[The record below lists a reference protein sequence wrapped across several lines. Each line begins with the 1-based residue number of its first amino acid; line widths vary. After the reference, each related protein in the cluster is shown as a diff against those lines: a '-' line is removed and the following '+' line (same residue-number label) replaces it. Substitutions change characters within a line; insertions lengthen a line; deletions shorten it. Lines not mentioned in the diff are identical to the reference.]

1 MGFLD
6 FWDNLIDGN
15 EGNSSGNIIG
25 GRQKLVNDLTGSHTT
40 SNTLGSTTSTGS
52 VVPQPGVTNNPYAD
66 IGNKSNAGGVNNTSN
81 ITNRKAATGSNN
93 AKAGG
98 GEKQT
103 SYIYNNKQV
112 IPEVSAWTLSKS
124 NLINP
129 WENLNK
135 NGASQITW
143 PGGEEKAAKERNRDE
158 LEKISSQHLAE
169 ERAYNEA
176 KAEEEKNRRQ
186 RENTSSAHLA
196 EERAYNEAKVEEER
210 TAQINE
216 LASTISDMVPETEE
230 EEIRKNQ
237 YMQELLIG
245 TFNNDYDLINDL
257 EERVS
262 NDLTEK
268 DLNSGLAEFN
278 RLIEDNE
285 SLSYIYD
292 SLKQVVGGNYYE
304 GDPTLLGTAAQVA
317 LGLTG
322 LDFAADIRDL
332 THDLTNWEW
341 TPQHIGG
348 TLLDGIGLLPVVG
361 SLKFADELGAV
372 AKNGIKSLD
381 EVSDTVKATDKA
393 LDGAEDIAKAGKNA
407 LEEGAGKIA
416 DDIIDGIKI
425 VDGKVGG
432 KIPIDEYNAI
442 RKSSIKNPDT
452 KIMTLGKHT
461 NGTDSY
467 IVRAGNDSSYFDMGS
482 EFNMIKEKF
491 GFTNKEMFDYF
502 NRPALDD
509 AISNSKTIRFSH
521 NPLDYN
527 GSFLADEW
535 EHLKEVLNLTDERLI
550 FEGGFWYVR

>member
-1 MGFLD
+1 M
-6 FWDNLIDGN
+6 
-15 EGNSSGNIIG
+15 
-25 GRQKLVNDLTGSHTT
+25 
-40 SNTLGSTTSTGS
+40 
-52 VVPQPGVTNNPYAD
+52 
-66 IGNKSNAGGVNNTSN
+66 
-81 ITNRKAATGSNN
+81 
-93 AKAGG
+93 
-98 GEKQT
+98 
-103 SYIYNNKQV
+103 
-112 IPEVSAWTLSKS
+112 
-124 NLINP
+124 
-129 WENLNK
+129 
-135 NGASQITW
+135 
-143 PGGEEKAAKERNRDE
+143 
-158 LEKISSQHLAE
+158 HLAE

-186 RENTSSAHLA
+186 RENTSSAHLT

-245 TFNNDYDLINDL
+245 TFNNDYELINDL

-292 SLKQVVGGNYYE
+292 SGKQVVGGNYYE

-348 TLLDGIGLLPVVG
+348 TLLDAVGLLPVVG

-372 AKNGIKSLD
+372 AKNGIKALD
-381 EVSDTVKATDKA
+381 DVSDTVKATDKA
-393 LDGAEDIAKAGKNA
+393 LDGAEDIAKAGKVISGIKYKPSS
-407 LEEGAGKIA
+407 GAVLKANPNKTTTIIGSFDKDMKNIIDEMGNVKSTDFGA
-416 DDIIDGIKI
+416 KNGGFNVLNVPDEMYKDADQFWNEINKPWLDEAIKRGDDIVLATKPEGIVLSY
-425 VDGKVGG
+425 VDRITGEEVVTGFG
-432 KIPIDEYNAI
+432 REYNYL
-442 RKSSIKNPDT
+442 IKRGYDYDAVTN
-452 KIMTLGKHT
+452 IMKK
-461 NGTDSY
+461 
-467 IVRAGNDSSYFDMGS
+467 R
-482 EFNMIKEKF
+482 
-491 GFTNKEMFDYF
+491 
-502 NRPALDD
+502 
-509 AISNSKTIRFSH
+509 
-521 NPLDYN
+521 
-527 GSFLADEW
+527 
-535 EHLKEVLNLTDERLI
+535 
-550 FEGGFWYVR
+550 

>member
-25 GRQKLVNDLTGSHTT
+25 GRQKLVNDLTGSNTT
-40 SNTLGSTTSTGS
+40 SNTLGGTTSTGS
-52 VVPQPGVTNNPYAD
+52 VVQQPGVTNNPYAD
-66 IGNKSNAGGVNNTSN
+66 IGNKSNAGSVNNTSN
-81 ITNRKAATGSNN
+81 ITNRKPATGSNN
-93 AKAGG
+93 AKTGG
-98 GEKQT
+98 GENRT

-112 IPEVSAWTLSKS
+112 IPEVPAWTQSKS

-129 WENLNK
+129 WENMNK

-143 PGGEEKAAKERNRDE
+143 PGGEEKAAEERNRDE

-186 RENTSSAHLA
+186 RENTFSAHLA

-245 TFNNDYDLINDL
+245 TFNNDYQLINDL

-348 TLLDGIGLLPVVG
+348 TLLDAIGLLPVFG

-372 AKNGIKSLD
+372 AKNGIKSL
-381 EVSDTVKATDKA
+381 EET
-393 LDGAEDIAKAGKNA
+393 EDIAKAGKNA
-407 LEEGAGKIA
+407 FKENVSNISKNYQRPSGFRKGVRDDVWNNNTVEGNVIDPVSGK
-416 DDIIDGIKI
+416 
-425 VDGKVGG
+425 
-432 KIPIDEYNAI
+432 AI
-442 RKSSIKNPDT
+442 NKSEPW
-452 KIMTLGKHT
+452 
-461 NGTDSY
+461 
-467 IVRAGNDSSYFDMGS
+467 DMGHKPGY
-482 EFNMIKEKF
+482 EFRKHQQSAMERGISRKQFLDEHNNPAHYRPELPSS
-491 GFTNKEMFDYF
+491 
-502 NRPALDD
+502 NRAHAGEDM
-509 AISNSKTIRFSH
+509 
-521 NPLDYN
+521 
-527 GSFLADEW
+527 
-535 EHLKEVLNLTDERLI
+535 LNN
-550 FEGGFWYVR
+550 YYKNQ

>member
-1 MGFLD
+1 MD

-15 EGNSSGNIIG
+15 EGNYSGNIIG

-66 IGNKSNAGGVNNTSN
+66 IGNKSNAGSMNNTSN

-112 IPEVSAWTLSKS
+112 IPEVPAWMPSKS

-129 WENLNK
+129 WENMNK

-143 PGGEEKAAKERNRDE
+143 PDGEEKAAEERNRDE

-196 EERAYNEAKVEEER
+196 EERAYDEAKVEEER
-210 TAQINE
+210 TAQING

-268 DLNSGLAEFN
+268 DLNNGLAEFN
-278 RLIEDNE
+278 RLIEDNA

-292 SLKQVVGGNYYE
+292 SLKQLVGGNYYE

-372 AKNGIKSLD
+372 AKNSIKSLD

-393 LDGAEDIAKAGKNA
+393 LDGAEDIAKAGKVISDIKYKPSS
-407 LEEGAGKIA
+407 GAVLKANPNKTTTIIGSFDKDMKNIIDEMGNVKSTDFGGKNGGFNVLNVPDEMYKTRTRQQFWDEINMPWLDKA
-416 DDIIDGIKI
+416 IKRGDDIVLATKPKGTAISYIDD
-425 VDGKVGG
+425 VTGKEVITGFG
-432 KIPIDEYNAI
+432 REYNYL
-442 RKSSIKNPDT
+442 IKRGYLYDAA
-452 KIMTLGKHT
+452 T
-461 NGTDSY
+461 N
-467 IVRAGNDSSYFDMGS
+467 
-482 EFNMIKEKF
+482 
-491 GFTNKEMFDYF
+491 
-502 NRPALDD
+502 
-509 AISNSKTIRFSH
+509 TIR
-521 NPLDYN
+521 
-527 GSFLADEW
+527 
-535 EHLKEVLNLTDERLI
+535 LK
-550 FEGGFWYVR
+550 

>member
-66 IGNKSNAGGVNNTSN
+66 IGNSSNAGGVNNTSD

-93 AKAGG
+93 ATASG

-103 SYIYNNKQV
+103 SYIYNNNQV
-112 IPEVSAWTLSKS
+112 IPEVPTWTPSKS

-143 PGGEEKAAKERNRDE
+143 PGGEEKAAEERNRDE

-176 KAEEEKNRRQ
+176 KAEEEKDRRQ
-186 RENTSSAHLA
+186 RENTFSAHLA

-210 TAQINE
+210 AAQINE

-245 TFNNDYDLINDL
+245 TFNNDYQLINDL

-278 RLIEDNE
+278 QLIEDNE

-292 SLKQVVGGNYYE
+292 SGKQLVGGNYYE

-348 TLLDGIGLLPVVG
+348 TLLDAIGLLPVFG

-381 EVSDTVKATDKA
+381 EVSDTMKATDKA

-407 LEEGAGKIA
+407 LDEVAGKVPKSA
-416 DDIIDGIKI
+416 SLSDLDARKWYLEQES
-425 VDGKVGG
+425 
-432 KIPIDEYNAI
+432 KIPEMID
-442 RKSSIKNPDT
+442 KT
-452 KIMTLGKHT
+452 KPLEQQARHAFELRNQFRSQARDAMS
-461 NGTDSY
+461 NRS
-467 IVRAGNDSSYFDMGS
+467 VA
-482 EFNMIKEKF
+482 EK
-491 GFTNKEMFDYF
+491 
-502 NRPALDD
+502 
-509 AISNSKTIRFSH
+509 
-521 NPLDYN
+521 
-527 GSFLADEW
+527 
-535 EHLKEVLNLTDERLI
+535 LNLTDQNQTWEQI
-550 FEGGFWYVR
+550 VTKYVRKGFTGDDLYEEIIKASTRSRAIINESLGIYPK

>member
-25 GRQKLVNDLTGSHTT
+25 GRQKLVNDLTGSNTT
-40 SNTLGSTTSTGS
+40 SNTVGSTTSTGS

-66 IGNKSNAGGVNNTSN
+66 IGNKSNAGSVNNTSN

-93 AKAGG
+93 ATASG
-98 GEKQT
+98 GENRT

-112 IPEVSAWTLSKS
+112 IPEVPAWTPSKS

-129 WENLNK
+129 WENMNK

-245 TFNNDYDLINDL
+245 TFNNDYELINDL

-268 DLNSGLAEFN
+268 DLNNGLAAFN

-348 TLLDGIGLLPVVG
+348 TLLDAIGLLPVVG

-372 AKNGIKSLD
+372 AKNGIKALD
-381 EVSDTVKATDKA
+381 EVSDTMKATDKA
-393 LDGAEDIAKAGKNA
+393 LDGAEDIAKAGKKSDILAKNRA
-407 LEEGAGKIA
+407 QGRSFEQKKFSEFSKDYIHAQEQITVKTSNSTKIRLDA
-416 DDIIDGIKI
+416 IGLDTKGNI
-425 VDGKVGG
+425 V
-432 KIPIDEYNAI
+432 INEF
-442 RKSSIKNPDT
+442 KSS
-452 KIMTLGKHT
+452 MTAPLT
-461 NGTDSY
+461 NNQ
-467 IVRAGNDSSYFDMGS
+467 RAAFP
-482 EFNMIKEKF
+482 
-491 GFTNKEMFDYF
+491 EMFDKGGTVVGKGKGIFTGGYKIPEGTDIKII
-502 NRPALDD
+502 RP
-509 AISNSKTIRFSH
+509 
-521 NPLDYN
+521 
-527 GSFLADEW
+527 
-535 EHLKEVLNLTDERLI
+535 
-550 FEGGFWYVR
+550 